1 MPTLAVRQDPS
12 STTTSNT
19 STETA
24 PIYNTNPGGGSTT
37 LYLFTFLITILV
49 LGLISS
55 GLLIR
60 AYILRRRF
68 HRRVEEALR
77 RGEAL
82 PPDAA
87 AALGLIPR
95 RPNARNKKEKNH
107 GLMPT
112 MWESEMWRDDEKAGL
127 EDVSDERDG
136 DGGGEGVVD
145 KEGWDELTPLSILH
159 YTTSDPTIS
168 TTVQPPINMP
178 PPLTPGSYFRS
189 LWSSR
194 GLTTITNTTN
204 TSQRPGLT
212 HRPTSM
218 LIPTQ
223 KPVFS
228 VPDVGEDV
236 VVGVMIA
243 MPCQGAM
250 EDRWNITKNQDDEGE
265 EMGRELP
272 DVCLGV
278 LGTRL
283 KD

>member
-1 MPTLAVRQDPS
+1 MPTLAQRQAAS
-12 STTTSNT
+12 STTTQNT
-19 STETA
+19 STQTS
-24 PIYNTNPGGGSTT
+24 PVYNSNPGGGSTT

-77 RGEAL
+77 RGEAM
-82 PPDAA
+82 PTDAA

-95 RPNARNKKEKNH
+95 RNNRNKKEKNH

-127 EDVSDERDG
+127 LRDEDAE
-136 DGGGEGVVD
+136 GEGVGMVD
-145 KEGWDELTPLSILH
+145 KDGWDELTPLSILH
-159 YTTSDPTIS
+159 YTTTDPALPAP
-168 TTVQPPINMP
+168 VQAPIDIPPQ
-178 PPLTPGSYFRS
+178 LTPGAYFRS

-194 GLTTITNTTN
+194 PMTATSSTTA
-204 TSQRPGLT
+204 QRPGLT
-212 HRPTSM
+212 HRPTST

-223 KPVFS
+223 KAVFS
-228 VPDVGEDV
+228 IPEVGEDV
-236 VVGVMIA
+236 MVGVMIA
-243 MPCQGAM
+243 MPCEGGM
-250 EDRWNITKNQDDEGE
+250 EERWNLSKNDEE
-265 EMGRELP
+265 EERELP

-283 KD
+283 RE